1 MRSIIIHA
9 KHHEYDIA
17 LSHLIEQRQSFIS
30 FYAAGGCASP
40 RRKEDRRTTLSTSD
54 SLEWSTTLPTD
65 CSLSDEMVCDILTRW
80 QGLRVLQ
87 DLYLESE
94 PPPASYRP
102 MREYRAPGGS
112 RRRTPAQS
120 SSGSQSITVFDPA
133 YDTIDCGG
141 RTFDAE
147 QKQRFYRALTY
158 LWLLGEYRWLLSHDH
173 DQIRFDAAIKVD
185 FDRKLQSHVREPLAN
200 FKQEDRAMLDALD
213 ALDVFEYLYTSLFP
227 AHSSVIGTQL
237 DCTSQKYDW
246 RLPASVPDL
255 DTKCALHRAAA
266 VLRAPDIIEIVVRHK
281 ALHSSNQTSFD
292 QSIDDQPSHLPS
304 KFLYEAVP
312 QSTVSYIG
320 ADRPRSDVFNR
331 ARSYPPLFDVSI
343 YDVLQEEVVVKA
355 KLLLGIRDFS
365 WINTRFSYA
374 RYWVR
379 EARGKIFWWAQ
390 SNAKAEIRLRRW
402 MEKSLAGEML

>member
-1 MRSIIIHA
+1 MRSILIHA

-17 LSHLIEQRQSFIS
+17 LSRLIEQHQSFIS

-40 RRKEDRRTTLSTSD
+40 RRKEDRRTTLSASD

-65 CSLSDEMVCDILTRW
+65 GSLSDEMVCDILARW

-102 MREYRAPGGS
+102 MREYRAPEGLAEE
-112 RRRTPAQS
+112 RRHRP
-120 SSGSQSITVFDPA
+120 P
-133 YDTIDCGG
+133 
-141 RTFDAE
+141 
-147 QKQRFYRALTY
+147 KQRFYRALSY
-158 LWLLGEYRWLLSHDH
+158 LWLLSEYRWLLSHDH
-173 DQIRFDAAIKVD
+173 DQIRFDAAVKAD
-185 FDRKLQSHVREPLAN
+185 FDRKLQAHVREPLSN

-266 VLRAPDIIEIVVRHK
+266 VLRAPDIIEIVVRHT
-281 ALHSSNQTSFD
+281 ALHSNNPISFD
-292 QSIDDQPSHLPS
+292 QSIDDQPTHLPS

-312 QSTVSYIG
+312 KPTVSYIG
-320 ADRPRSDVFNR
+320 DDRPRGDVFNR

-365 WINTRFSYA
+365 WINTKFSYA
-374 RYWVR
+374 RYWVQ

-390 SNAKAEIRLRRW
+390 SNAKAGIRLRRW